1 MSEQFEQGEAATVSG
16 WPAVTVD
23 LAHCVR
29 FYSRLP
35 VPALPWEQNAHA
47 LPSFPR
53 LARVIPLA
61 GLVIG
66 LMPAAVMG
74 CALLLDLGPWLAAIL
89 SVGTMVLAT
98 GALHEDGL
106 ADTADSF
113 GGSTREK
120 RLEIMRDSRI
130 GSFGASA
137 LFLALAL
144 RIGALAT
151 LASRIDGGAVMAVV
165 LLVASL
171 SRTAGLTPLV
181 FLPPARRDGMSQAVG
196 QPARETFW
204 LAAGIAGGIAV
215 ALGALAGLPPMGV
228 ALTLALSGLS
238 GAAISGLASRHL
250 GGQTGDI
257 AGAAQQVAEIT
268 ALIGLLTVIRP

>member
-16 WPAVTVD
+16 WQAVTVD

-53 LARVIPLA
+53 LVRVIPLA
-61 GLVIG
+61 GLLIG
-66 LMPAAVMG
+66 LVPAAVLG

-89 SVGTMVLAT
+89 SVGAMVLAT

-106 ADTADSF
+106 ADVADSF

-151 LASRIDGGAVMAVV
+151 LASRIDGGAVTAVV

-171 SRTAGLTPLV
+171 SRTAGLMPLV
-181 FLPPARRDGMSQAVG
+181 FLSPARRDGMSQAVG

-215 ALGALAGLPPMGV
+215 VLGALAGLPPIGV
-228 ALTLALSGLS
+228 ALTLVLSGLS
-238 GAAISGLASRHL
+238 GVALTGFASRHL

-257 AGAAQQVAEIT
+257 AGAAQQVAEIA
-268 ALIGLLTVIRP
+268 ALIGLLTVIQP